1 MSETVSGPAL
11 ADLLRLLRS
20 RFEAARD
27 RSDAVGAEIGT
38 VLAGLDRIC
47 STPLGWPPT
56 HHPLIRF
63 LPEAVDRL
71 ALLAPEI
78 ADVLGRIGP
87 DLPWR
92 YGYVA
97 RPDQPG
103 LEAAMGWAEIVGP
116 TAPFPSDR
124 VCFGLTL
131 IGPDTHYLPHR
142 HPAVELYHVLS
153 GTAAWSAEDETALRP
168 PGSFIL
174 HPANLVHAM
183 RTGSEPLLALYSW
196 TGDVVS
202 PSVWADHSFD
212 PVEPR

>member
-1 MSETVSGPAL
+1 MRETVSGPAL

-27 RSDAVGAEIGT
+27 RSDAVGAEIT
-38 VLAGLDRIC
+38 AVLAGLDQIGT
-47 STPLGWPPT
+47 TPLAWQAT
-56 HHPLIRF
+56 DHPLIRS
-63 LPEAVDRL
+63 LPAALDLL
-71 ALLAPEI
+71 APLAPEI
-78 ADVLGRIGP
+78 ADVLSRIGS

-92 YGYVA
+92 YGYAA

-116 TAPFPSDR
+116 AAPFRSDH

-153 GTAAWSAEDETALRP
+153 GTAAWSAENETALRP
-168 PGSFIL
+168 PGSLIL

-183 RTGSEPLLALYSW
+183 RSGSEPLLALYSW
-196 TGDVVS
+196 TGDIVS